1 MAAAST
7 AVDKIAAAYPRMAS
21 YASDIV
27 RVAKNLDIDPAW
39 LANVINFESG
49 GGNPAAFN
57 ATSGASGL
65 IQFMPGRGMS
75 AERLGY
81 TTAQIRALSGKDQM
95 PLVEAYFRMTLND
108 VRKSRLTSQE
118 DVYMAVF
125 YPVAI
130 GNPDY
135 AFPPIV
141 VAQNNGI
148 RTPRDYTRMA
158 NARARLPVSGIGSTG
173 VSALPSVGGMSA
185 TTVALLASSAALSA
199 TLFWVYRDPIRKRVA
214 QLVG

>member
-49 GGNPAAFN
+49 GGNPAALN
-57 ATSGASGL
+57 SISGASGL

-95 PLVEAYFRMTLND
+95 PLVEAYLRMTLND
-108 VRKSRLTSQE
+108 VRKPRLTSQE

-158 NARARLPVSGIGSTG
+158 NARAKLPVSGIGYSG
-173 VSALPSVGGMSA
+173 LGIGGLSP
-185 TTVALLASSAALSA
+185 AALAATVSVA
-199 TLFWVYRDPIRKRVA
+199 ALAVTLFWVYRQPIRARIA
-214 QLVG
+214 QLKG